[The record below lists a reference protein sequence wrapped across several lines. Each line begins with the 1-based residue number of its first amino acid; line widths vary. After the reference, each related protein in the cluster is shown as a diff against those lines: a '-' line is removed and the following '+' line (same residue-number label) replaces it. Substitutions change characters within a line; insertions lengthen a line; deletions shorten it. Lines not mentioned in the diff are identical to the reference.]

1 MNKFSKMKISQ
12 MKRKMLF
19 KQKIQKASLYLVK
32 DTNENEMC
40 QFFYTNILKQ

>member
-1 MNKFSKMKISQ
+1 MNKFSKIKISQ

-19 KQKIQKASLYLVK
+19 KKKIQKALYLVK